1 MRIHIGA
8 DHAGLELKSA
18 LIQHFTA
25 KGHEVKD
32 HGPYEY
38 DALDDYPD
46 FCIPAAQ
53 AVVNDPG
60 SLGIVIGG
68 SGNGEQISANKVKGV
83 RAALAWSIET
93 AKLAKQHNNAN
104 VVAIGGR
111 MHSIDEC
118 KTILEAFISE
128 PFSNDERHIR
138 RIDKIS
144 GFEDSCC

>member
-25 KGHEVKD
+25 NGHEVKD

-118 KTILEAFISE
+118 KTILDAFIAE

>member
-25 KGHEVKD
+25 QGHEVKD

-68 SGNGEQISANKVKGV
+68 SGNGEQISANNVKGV
-83 RAALAWSIET
+83 RAE
-93 AKLAKQHNNAN
+93 
-104 VVAIGGR
+104 IGR
-111 MHSIDEC
+111 AHV
-118 KTILEAFISE
+118 
-128 PFSNDERHIR
+128 
-138 RIDKIS
+138 
-144 GFEDSCC
+144 